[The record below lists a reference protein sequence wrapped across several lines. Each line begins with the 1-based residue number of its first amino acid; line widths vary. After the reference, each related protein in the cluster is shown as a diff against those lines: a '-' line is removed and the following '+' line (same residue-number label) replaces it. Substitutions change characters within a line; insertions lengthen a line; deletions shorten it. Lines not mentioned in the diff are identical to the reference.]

1 MKKIMCVLGAV
12 ALAASAHAAAVAWNS
27 GSNSNGFKDPDGNS
41 LKSSTLYTMI
51 VTFYDTDGTTVLG
64 TQSDNTA
71 SGTGAYSGT
80 YSGYDFV
87 ADKTYYASAI
97 ISANDGSF
105 TREAGI
111 GSFAIPSDGSN
122 ASINFTTGAG
132 FETASQKWGTTWTDT
147 SGGGGSGGVPE
158 PTSGLLLL
166 VGGAMLALRRKQK

>member
-1 MKKIMCVLGAV
+1 MRKIMCVLGAV
-12 ALAASAHAAAVAWNS
+12 ALAASAHAAAVIWNS
-27 GSNSNGFKDPDGNS
+27 GTNSNGFKDPDGNS
-41 LKSSTLYTMI
+41 LKNSDLYTMV

-64 TQSDNTA
+64 TASDNKA
-71 SGTGAYSGT
+71 STTGAYNGT
-80 YSGYDFV
+80 YDGYNFV

-111 GSFAIPSDGSN
+111 GNFTIPSDGSD

-132 FETASQKWGTTWTDT
+132 FVSASPKWGSTWTDT
-147 SGGGGSGGVPE
+147 SGGGSGGVPE